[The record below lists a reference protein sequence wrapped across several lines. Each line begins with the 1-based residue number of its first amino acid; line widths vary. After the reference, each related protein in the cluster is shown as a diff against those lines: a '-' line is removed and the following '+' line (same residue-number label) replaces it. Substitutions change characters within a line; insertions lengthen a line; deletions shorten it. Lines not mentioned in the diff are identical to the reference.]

1 MTCLRECSEM
11 SLERGL
17 GLLTDVGLKDSGPIA
32 SEGITNA
39 SRVRHTDA
47 DRRSEAE

>member
-17 GLLTDVGLKDSGPIA
+17 GLLTDVGLKVQR
-32 SEGITNA
+32 TH
-39 SRVRHTDA
+39 RVGRDHETLA
-47 DRRSEAE
+47 G